1 MLDQST
7 AKGRIIAA
15 AMRLAAE
22 RPWGE
27 LSLLDIAAGAHVSL
41 AELRREVGGKGAIL
55 AAFVRAIDDEVL
67 AAPVETV
74 GGAAP
79 RDALFEI
86 VMARLDALAPY
97 KSALRS
103 ILAESGGDPLLLP
116 TLVESQAWMLTAA
129 GIGADGVLG
138 PVKVIGLA
146 SVYSGVLKTW
156 LDDDDPGLARTMATL
171 DRRLRRGE
179 RGIQTLDE
187 MARAARRLAD
197 IFLGGGRAREA
208 KPAAPAAGPSTT
220 PPDPQAA
227 PPG

>member
-1 MLDQST
+1 MLEQST

-22 RPWGE
+22 RPWRE
-27 LSLLDIAAGAHVSL
+27 VSLLDVAAGAHVSL

-74 GGAAP
+74 SGAAP
-79 RDALFEI
+79 RDALFEV

-103 ILAESGGDPLLLP
+103 ILAESGADPLLLP
-116 TLVESQAWMLTAA
+116 SLVESQAWMLNAA
-129 GIGADGVLG
+129 GIAADGVLG
-138 PVKVIGLA
+138 PVKVLGLA

-179 RGIQTLDE
+179 RGMQTLDE
-187 MARAARRLAD
+187 MARSARRLAG
-197 IFLGGGRAREA
+197 IFLGSGGTREA
-208 KPAAPAAGPSTT
+208 KPEPPPSPRAT
-220 PPDPQAA
+220 PPE
-227 PPG
+227 

>member
-22 RPWGE
+22 RPWRE
-27 LSLLDIAAGAHVSL
+27 VSLLDIAAGAHVSL

-55 AAFVRAIDDEVL
+55 AAFVRAIEDEVL

-74 GGAAP
+74 SGAAP
-79 RDALFEI
+79 RDALFEV

-116 TLVESQAWMLTAA
+116 TLVESQTWMLTAA

-146 SVYSGVLKTW
+146 SVYSGVLTTW

-197 IFLGGGRAREA
+197 ILLGGGRAREA
-208 KPAAPAAGPSTT
+208 RPEPPAAGPSTSA
-220 PPDPQAA
+220 PDPQAA